1 VPAGSE
7 EADCTT
13 GRCARPTTFAKVA
26 GDVSLDYALEFIQR
40 SAPDLANT
48 AGIFLARL
56 KR

>member
-7 EADCTT
+7 AADCANA
-13 GRCARPTTFAKVA
+13 RCGPPETFAKVA